1 MNVQNKD
8 LKYTALNVLYKH
20 MCTHLYDGRV
30 SEWKSGEW
38 EWMGELR
45 RLVYSVWCG
54 KNSSV
59 KVSVAAGGW
68 GCMVWVRAGWHDVF
82 PSVER
87 RDEGGRFY
95 HRAEN
100 VQLVYDHSLQDPE
113 LLFIYTIS

>member
-1 MNVQNKD
+1 MGGRAEAPR
-8 LKYTALNVLYKH
+8 YT
-20 MCTHLYDGRV
+20 V
-30 SEWKSGEW
+30 SGVE
-38 EWMGELR
+38 
-45 RLVYSVWCG
+45 

-95 HRAEN
+95 HRAEKIPLVIRPPQSVSK
-100 VQLVYDHSLQDPE
+100 VQNS
-113 LLFIYTIS
+113 LFIYKVVMLVVASQS